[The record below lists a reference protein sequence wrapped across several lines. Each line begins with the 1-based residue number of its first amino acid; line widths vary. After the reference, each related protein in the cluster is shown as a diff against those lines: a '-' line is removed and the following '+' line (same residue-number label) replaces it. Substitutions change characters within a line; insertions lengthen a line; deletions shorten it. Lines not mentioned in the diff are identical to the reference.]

1 MKPPTPLQHNNHDPP
16 FNQTRH
22 TAMRLTPFPICTR
35 LTRWSLIAL
44 ITALAACASVRTPSS
59 NAAPAL
65 IPVRDLVADWDG
77 SGGYQISPDGQ
88 RLMWVA
94 RLGLGPGLFV
104 KNLKTAEVKSY
115 NISGGGVWARDSRHI
130 LLQISDHAD
139 ENTHVWMLDTDQ
151 PQLAARDLTPFA
163 GSRSYIL
170 RTLPYSSDLI
180 IASNRRDPKFDDVY
194 RYSMATGKL
203 KLLATN
209 PGHVGTWLVN
219 DDGAVIGRARLEDAT
234 WVFETPVDT
243 AQQAWSR
250 RFEVSYFDTLTP
262 VAPSATPG
270 HWWAMSN
277 RGRDKLALVEI
288 NLHDGAERFEHA
300 DARVDLVGVIWSRL
314 QNRPV
319 AVVSDPDTQ
328 QWHVFDPA
336 LAQALQKLKGQTDAR
351 VSINNRSDDERWM
364 SATVTRHNGGE
375 HVLYDLQTQS
385 FEVLAQLGRSR
396 MNATAPLAP
405 QQPVTFKS
413 GDGLDVHGY
422 LSLPPGVAKPYPT
435 VVYVHGGP
443 WRRDVHQSND
453 PMLSFLTNR
462 GYAVLQVNYRGSS
475 GYGKAF
481 MNAGQGEFAGKMHS
495 DLTDAVDT
503 LVAQGVVDP
512 KRVAISG
519 ASYGGYASLVG
530 MTHTPGRFRCAISHV
545 GVTDLA
551 ALLNDAPPYW
561 ELGKP
566 LWIRYVGNPA
576 DSAQRASMQERS
588 PLFKADRVQGPILLM
603 HGVHDPRVKVSQ
615 SLLMAEA
622 LRANGKPVELALFD
636 KAGHGFH
643 RWQDNMVAYRKTEDF
658 LARCLGGRTGGF
670 DFFELGAKLF

>member
-1 MKPPTPLQHNNHDPP
+1 MC
-16 FNQTRH
+16 
-22 TAMRLTPFPICTR
+22 LTPFPIWTR
-35 LTRWSLIAL
+35 LTRWGLIAL
-44 ITALAACASVRTPSS
+44 ITALAGCASVPTPSS
-59 NAAPAL
+59 HAAPAL
-65 IPVRDLVADWDG
+65 ISLRDLVADWNG
-77 SGGYQISPDGQ
+77 SGAYQISPDGQ

-104 KNLKTAEVKSY
+104 KNLKTGEVNSY
-115 NISGGGVWARDSRHI
+115 KTSGTGIWTRDSRHI
-130 LLQISDHAD
+130 LLHMSIQAD

-151 PQLAARDLTPFA
+151 PQQAARDLTPFA
-163 GSRSYIL
+163 GARSHIL
-170 RTLPYSSDLI
+170 RTLPHSKDLI
-180 IASNRRDPKFDDVY
+180 IASNRRDPKFNDVY
-194 RYSMATGKL
+194 RYNMATGQL

-209 PGHVGTWLVN
+209 PGHVGSWLVN
-219 DDGAVIGRARLEDAT
+219 DDGEVIGRARLEGEE
-234 WVFETPVDT
+234 WVFETPGPNPE
-243 AQQAWSR
+243 QAWTGNFR
-250 RFEVSYFDTLTP
+250 ISYFDTLTP

-270 HWWAMSN
+270 HWWALSN

-288 NLHDGAERFEHA
+288 SLHDGAERVEHA

-314 QNRPV
+314 QSRPL

-328 QWHVFDPA
+328 QWQAFDPA

-375 HVLYDLQTQS
+375 HVLYDLQTQT
-385 FEVLAQLGRSR
+385 FEVLAQLGSSR
-396 MNATAPLAP
+396 MNATTPLAP

-413 GDGLDVHGY
+413 RDGLDVHGY

-443 WRRDVHQSND
+443 WMRDVHQSND
-453 PMLSFLTNR
+453 PMLPFLTNR

-495 DLTDAVDT
+495 DLTDAVDA
-503 LVAQGVVDP
+503 LVAQGVVDRQ
-512 KRVAISG
+512 RVAIAG
-519 ASYGGYASLVG
+519 TSYGGYASLVG
-530 MTHTPGRFRCAISHV
+530 MTHTPGQFRCAISTV
-545 GVTDLA
+545 GMSDIA
-551 ALLNDAPPYW
+551 ALLDHAPPYW

-566 LWIRYVGNPA
+566 HWIRYVGNPA
-576 DSAQRASMQERS
+576 DPAQRTAMQERS

-615 SLLMAEA
+615 SLQMAEA
-622 LRANGKPVELALFD
+622 LRANGKPVELLLFD
-636 KAGHGFH
+636 KAGHGFQ
-643 RWQDNMVAYRKTEDF
+643 RWQDNMVAYRKTEEF
-658 LARCLGGRTGGF
+658 LASCLGGRTGGF
-670 DFFELGAKLF
+670 DFFELGAKLY